1 MSHYIGSYTST
12 CDLCQRTKVR
22 RQLPM
27 GQLHP
32 LPILEG
38 RWSVVSVDF
47 IVELPEAHGYDT
59 VMVVVDSVGKRAHFI
74 PTHTT
79 CTAMGAANLY
89 RKHMWKLHGLLDVF
103 ISDHGPQFVAEFT
116 WELYHLLGIK
126 LSTSTAYHPQS
137 DGQTERVNQELEQ
150 YLRVL

>member
-1 MSHYIGSYTST
+1 M
-12 CDLCQRTKVR
+12 CK
-22 RQLPM
+22 
-27 GQLHP
+27 LHP
-32 LPILEG
+32 LPIPEG

-47 IVELPEAHGYDT
+47 IVELPEAHGYDA

-89 RKHMWKLHGLLDVF
+89 HKHVWKLHELPDAF
-103 ISDHGPQFVAEFT
+103 ISNRGPQFIAEFT
-116 WELYHLLGIK
+116 WELYRLLGIK

-137 DGQTERVNQELEQ
+137 DGQTECVNQELEQ
-150 YLRVL
+150 YLRVFCNEQQDD